1 MDQLTPATTPAKMR
15 RVADAFRQKR
25 LVFLAEYMKAM
36 PLREISEHPG
46 RGYDENT
53 VVGQFIDAYQERL
66 LPTGSLPTDPA
77 VGSGLYRLA
86 TAELGDTKA
95 RNLLMEML
103 MFGRLNDELL
113 GGWPFWLHNRDSTT
127 ARNLRAPLAQCQLLG
142 EDKPTPTFTLADN
155 TSKKVSLSDFKDKV
169 M

>member
-25 LVFLAEYMKAM
+25 LAFLAEYMKAM
-36 PLREISEHPG
+36 PLREISEHLG

-53 VVGQFIDAYQERL
+53 AVGQFIDAYQERL
-66 LPTGSLPTDPA
+66 LPTGSLLTDPA
-77 VGSGLYRLA
+77 VGPGLYLLA

-103 MFGRLNDELL
+103 MFGRLNDELPGVL
-113 GGWPFWLHNRDSTT
+113 AFLAAQPRLDHGPQP
-127 ARNLRAPLAQCQLLG
+127 ARPPGPVPAARRGQAHAHLYPSRQHRQ
-142 EDKPTPTFTLADN
+142 
-155 TSKKVSLSDFKDKV
+155 KVSLSDFKDKV
-169 M
+169 V